1 MKDSDC
7 PDILAREAE
16 IVIAATAAAINIS
29 SNRRSLAKGVPPDQ
43 MRIGCTNAIAL
54 KGCMTGTFL
63 MHDRKW
69 KSMSRPFRKLDGNK
83 PPVGP
88 DHFAIALCTAVLE
101 PTKSKLTRQLRHG
114 MRNGKARS
122 IFGNIQNPAIHE
134 RLFPSETHR
143 CGASG
148 RSTNGLP
155 LFLTLVKHLLPHD
168 AIGDNC

>member
-16 IVIAATAAAINIS
+16 IIIAATAAAINIS
-29 SNRRSLAKGVPPDQ
+29 SNRRSLAKGVLRDQ
-43 MRIGCTNAIAL
+43 VRIGCTNAIVL
-54 KGCMTGTFL
+54 KVCMTGTFL
-63 MHDRKW
+63 MHDRKL
-69 KSMSRPFRKLDGNK
+69 KGTSRSCCKLDGNK

-88 DHFAIALCTAVLE
+88 DHFAIALCTTVLE
-101 PTKSKLTRQLRHG
+101 PAKSKLTRQLGHG

-122 IFGNIQNPAIHE
+122 IFGNIKNLAIHQW
-134 RLFPSETHR
+134 LSPSETHR